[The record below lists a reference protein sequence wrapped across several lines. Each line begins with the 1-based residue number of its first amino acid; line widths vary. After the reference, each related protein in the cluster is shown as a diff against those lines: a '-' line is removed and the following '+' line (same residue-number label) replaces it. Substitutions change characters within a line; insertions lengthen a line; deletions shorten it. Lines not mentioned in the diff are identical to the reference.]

1 MDGGSGGVGQT
12 GLRPIVAC
20 DHRWGTARLLDTEN
34 RARYG
39 AAATS
44 VCGIA
49 GSSSRGGRVGSRRHA
64 EESFRGSW
72 LWLGIAAL
80 ALSGVAEATVTAT
93 GVTLTATEG
102 TLLASVVVATFTTT
116 DPGPLPA
123 SSYTAT
129 IDWGDGSA
137 TTVGTIT
144 GPVTGTYSVVGSHT
158 YADEGTFTLTVHVD
172 DAVDSTTATASG
184 TANVGEGDFGTLL
197 SATFNATVGVPY
209 TGSVGSFTD
218 PGNPLQVASDWSA
231 TIDWGDGTNTV
242 GTVSGATGGPFT
254 ISRNPYLRNPW
265 VVHREGDVHRRPAV
279 RLVGNHHQYGR
290 CRGPPADDRQGVRRD
305 QHSTER
311 FYEPELHG
319 HQSERHGRA
328 HRGRVQRHAPLRFDR
343 LDAQRTHR
351 VLRRRDDHRRP
362 GRQRRQPLG
371 SLAARRRLVHLLG
384 QRDRRRPGDAE
395 QHHQEASPPWR
406 AARVRR
412 HRPPSSSLR
421 RFRRW
426 VDSACRA
433 LHSCSGLPA
442 R

>member
-1 MDGGSGGVGQT
+1 M
-12 GLRPIVAC
+12 
-20 DHRWGTARLLDTEN
+20 
-34 RARYG
+34 
-39 AAATS
+39 
-44 VCGIA
+44 
-49 GSSSRGGRVGSRRHA
+49 
-64 EESFRGSW
+64 
-72 LWLGIAAL
+72 
-80 ALSGVAEATVTAT
+80 TAT

-116 DPGPLPA
+116 DPGPPPA

-254 ISRNPYLRNPW
+254 ISGTHTYATPGSFTVKATFTDDPPSVLSATITSTADVAALPPTIAKAFGAISIPLSGSTSLSFTVTNPNATVALTGVAFSDTLPSGLIVSTPNGLTGSCGGGTIAAVQAGNAVSLSGASLP
-265 VVHREGDVHRRPAV
+265 GDGSCTFSVSVTGAALGTQNNTTGSITSVESGTGATASATLIVAPAV
-279 RLVGNHHQYGR
+279 
-290 CRGPPADDRQGVRRD
+290 PALGGLGLSGLALLLGVAGA
-305 QHSTER
+305 
-311 FYEPELHG
+311 LI
-319 HQSERHGRA
+319 
-328 HRGRVQRHAPLRFDR
+328 
-343 LDAQRTHR
+343 
-351 VLRRRDDHRRP
+351 LRR
-362 GRQRRQPLG
+362 
-371 SLAARRRLVHLLG
+371 V
-384 QRDRRRPGDAE
+384 
-395 QHHQEASPPWR
+395 
-406 AARVRR
+406 
-412 HRPPSSSLR
+412 
-421 RFRRW
+421 
-426 VDSACRA
+426 
-433 LHSCSGLPA
+433 
-442 R
+442 